1 MFLVPFIIIGRR
13 RDVPNPSADKG
24 ITLNKPSLL
33 SRITAS
39 FMRTLKHMKRDR
51 QLLLLFLP
59 CLIFYIIFRYGPLY
73 GLIIAFKDYSVFEG
87 IIGSKWVGLK
97 HFVRFFSSNDFLLL
111 FKNTLAL
118 GFFTLIFGFP
128 VPILLAI
135 SLNELR
141 VKWLKK
147 SIQTFTYL
155 PSFLSVVIIS
165 SMVIDFLSPSS
176 GLVNKLIAA
185 LGFEKIYF
193 LIMPEWFRT
202 IYVVSDIWALM
213 GYEAIIY
220 LAAIAGIN
228 PTLYEAARV
237 DGSGRLRSMWHITI
251 PSLMPTILILFIM
264 KTGSM
269 IRIGYEKVLLL
280 YTPTTYEVADVFSTY
295 VYRKGLVEANYSYA
309 AAVGMF
315 EALVAMIMLLSANF
329 ISRKAGGKGLW

>member
-1 MFLVPFIIIGRR
+1 
-13 RDVPNPSADKG
+13 
-24 ITLNKPSLL
+24 
-33 SRITAS
+33 
-39 FMRTLKHMKRDR
+39 MKRDR

-59 CLIFYIIFRYGPLY
+59 CLVFYIIFRYGPLY
-73 GLIIAFKDYSVFEG
+73 GLIIAFKDYSVFQG
-87 IIGSKWVGLK
+87 IMGSEWVGFK
-97 HFVRFFSSNDFLLL
+97 HFIKFFSSNDFWML
-111 FKNTLAL
+111 FKNTLSL

-128 VPILLAI
+128 IPVLLAI

-141 VKWLKK
+141 VKWMKK

-176 GLVNKLIAA
+176 GLINKLIAA

-193 LIMPEWFRT
+193 LILPEWFRT
-202 IYVVSDIWALM
+202 IYVVSDIWANM

-220 LAAIAGIN
+220 LAAIAGIS
-228 PTLYEAARV
+228 PTLYEAAKV
-237 DGSGRLRSMWHITI
+237 DGCSRLKSMWHITL
-251 PSLMPTILILFIM
+251 PGLMPTILVMFIL

-315 EALVAMIMLLSANF
+315 EALIAMIMLLSANI

>member
-1 MFLVPFIIIGRR
+1 M
-13 RDVPNPSADKG
+13 PNPSTEKTIA
-24 ITLNKPSLL
+24 LNKPTLTSKVSASL
-33 SRITAS
+33 IETW
-39 FMRTLKHMKRDR
+39 KHMRRDR

-59 CLIFYIIFRYGPLY
+59 CLVFYIIFRYGPLY
-73 GLIIAFKDYSVFEG
+73 GLIIAFKDYSVFQG
-87 IIGSKWVGLK
+87 IMGSEWVGLK
-97 HFVRFFSSNDFLLL
+97 HFIKFFSSNDFSML

-128 VPILLAI
+128 IPILLAI

-141 VKWLKK
+141 VKWMKK

-155 PSFLSVVIIS
+155 PAFLSVVIIS

-176 GLVNKLIAA
+176 GLINKLIAA

-193 LIMPEWFRT
+193 LIKPEWFRT
-202 IYVVSDIWALM
+202 IYVVSDIWANM

-220 LAAIAGIN
+220 LAAIAGIS
-228 PTLYEAARV
+228 PTLYEAAKV
-237 DGSGRLRSMWHITI
+237 DGCSRLKSIWHITI
-251 PSLMPTILILFIM
+251 PSLMPTILVLFIL

-315 EALVAMIMLLSANF
+315 EALIAMIMLLSANI

>member
-1 MFLVPFIIIGRR
+1 M
-13 RDVPNPSADKG
+13 PNPSTDKG
-24 ITLNKPSLL
+24 LTLNKPSLL

-118 GFFTLIFGFP
+118 GFFALIFGFP

-202 IYVVSDIWALM
+202 IYVVSDIWAFM

-220 LAAIAGIN
+220 LAAIAGIS

-237 DGSGRLRSMWHITI
+237 DGSSRLRSMWHITI

-264 KTGSM
+264 KTGNM

>member
-1 MFLVPFIIIGRR
+1 M
-13 RDVPNPSADKG
+13 PNPSTDKG
-24 ITLNKPSLL
+24 LTLNKPSLL

-118 GFFTLIFGFP
+118 GFFALIFGFP

-220 LAAIAGIN
+220 LAAIAGIS

-237 DGSGRLRSMWHITI
+237 DGSSRLRSMWHITI

-264 KTGSM
+264 KTGNM

>member
-1 MFLVPFIIIGRR
+1 M
-13 RDVPNPSADKG
+13 NKT
-24 ITLNKPSLL
+24 TLS
-33 SRITAS
+33 SRISAS
-39 FMRTLKHMKRDR
+39 LVGTLKHIKRDR

-59 CLIFYIIFRYGPLY
+59 CLVFYIIFRYGPLY
-73 GLIIAFKDYSVFEG
+73 GLIIAFKDYNVFEG
-87 IIGSKWVGLK
+87 IMGSKWVGLK
-97 HFVRFFSSNDFLLL
+97 HFIKFFSSNDFVLL
-111 FKNTLAL
+111 FKNTLSL
-118 GFFTLIFGFP
+118 GFLTLIFGFP
-128 VPILLAI
+128 IPILLAI

-147 SIQTFTYL
+147 SIQTLTYL
-155 PSFLSVVIIS
+155 PAFLSVVIIC
-165 SMVIDFLSPSS
+165 SMVIDFLSPGT
-176 GLVNKLIAA
+176 GLINKLIAA

-202 IYVVSDIWALM
+202 IYVSSDIWATM

-237 DGSGRLRSMWHITI
+237 DGCSRLKSLWHITI
-251 PSLMPTILILFIM
+251 PSLMPTILIMFIL

-280 YTPTTYEVADVFSTY
+280 YTPTTYDVADVFSTY
-295 VYRKGLVEANYSYA
+295 VYRKGLIESNYSYA

-315 EALVAMIMLLSANF
+315 EALVAMTMLLSANF
-329 ISRKAGGKGLW
+329 ISKKAGGKGLW

>member
-1 MFLVPFIIIGRR
+1 M
-13 RDVPNPSADKG
+13 PNPSTEK
-24 ITLNKPSLL
+24 ILTLNKPSLM

-39 FMRTLKHMKRDR
+39 LVGTWKHMKRDR

-87 IIGSKWVGLK
+87 IMGSEWVGLK
-97 HFVRFFSSNDFLLL
+97 HFIKFFSSNDFMML

-118 GFFTLIFGFP
+118 GFFALIFGFP

-155 PSFLSVVIIS
+155 PAFLSVVIIS

-176 GLVNKLIAA
+176 GLINKLIAA

-202 IYVVSDIWALM
+202 IYVVSDIWANM

-220 LAAIAGIN
+220 LAAIAGIS
-228 PTLYEAARV
+228 PTLYEAAKV
-237 DGSGRLRSMWHITI
+237 DGSSRLRSMWHITI

-264 KTGSM
+264 KTGNM

-315 EALVAMIMLLSANF
+315 EALIAMIMLLSANF

>member
-1 MFLVPFIIIGRR
+1 
-13 RDVPNPSADKG
+13 VPNPNTEK
-24 ITLNKPSLL
+24 ILTVNKTTLS
-33 SRITAS
+33 SRISAS
-39 FMRTLKHMKRDR
+39 LVGTLKHIKRDR

-59 CLIFYIIFRYGPLY
+59 CLVFYIIFRYGPLY
-73 GLIIAFKDYSVFEG
+73 GLIIAFKDYNVFEG
-87 IIGSKWVGLK
+87 IMGSKWVGLK
-97 HFVRFFSSNDFLLL
+97 HFIKFFSSNDFVLL
-111 FKNTLAL
+111 FKNTLSL
-118 GFFTLIFGFP
+118 GFLTLIFGFP
-128 VPILLAI
+128 IPILLAI

-147 SIQTFTYL
+147 SIQTLTYL
-155 PSFLSVVIIS
+155 PAFLSVVIIC
-165 SMVIDFLSPSS
+165 SMVIDFLSPGT
-176 GLVNKLIAA
+176 GLINKLIAA

-202 IYVVSDIWALM
+202 IYVSSDIWATM

-237 DGSGRLRSMWHITI
+237 DGCSRLKSLWHITI
-251 PSLMPTILILFIM
+251 PSLMPTILIMFIL

-280 YTPTTYEVADVFSTY
+280 YTPTTYDVADVFSTY
-295 VYRKGLVEANYSYA
+295 VYRKGLIESNYSYA

-315 EALVAMIMLLSANF
+315 EALVAMTMLLSANF
-329 ISRKAGGKGLW
+329 ISKKAGGKGLW

>member
-1 MFLVPFIIIGRR
+1 M
-13 RDVPNPSADKG
+13 PNPNTEK
-24 ITLNKPSLL
+24 ILTVNKTTLS
-33 SRITAS
+33 SRISAS
-39 FMRTLKHMKRDR
+39 LMGTLKHIKRDR

-59 CLIFYIIFRYGPLY
+59 CLVFYIIFRYGPLY
-73 GLIIAFKDYSVFEG
+73 GLIIAFKDYNVFEG
-87 IIGSKWVGLK
+87 IMGSKWVGLK
-97 HFVRFFSSNDFLLL
+97 HFIKFFSSNDFVLL

-147 SIQTFTYL
+147 SIQTLTYL
-155 PSFLSVVIIS
+155 PAFLSVVIIC
-165 SMVIDFLSPSS
+165 SMVIDFLSPST
-176 GLVNKLIAA
+176 GLINKLIAA

-202 IYVVSDIWALM
+202 IYVSSDIWATM

-237 DGSGRLRSMWHITI
+237 DGCSRLKSLWHITI
-251 PSLMPTILILFIM
+251 PSLMPTILVMFIL

-295 VYRKGLVEANYSYA
+295 VYRKGLIESNYSYA

-315 EALVAMIMLLSANF
+315 EALVAMTMLLTANF